1 MFLHKLNYTSS
12 FSLIVNHLVLLQDI
26 TKLLEM
32 TRSFVQSQETGVR
45 VTETLLSLLQ
55 TPAGQ
60 PSTQD

>member
-32 TRSFVQSQETGVR
+32 TKSFVQSQETGVR

>member
-55 TPAGQ
+55 TPAG
-60 PSTQD
+60 

>member
-60 PSTQD
+60 PSAQD

>member
-32 TRSFVQSQETGVR
+32 TKSFVQSQETGVR
-45 VTETLLSLLQ
+45 VTEILLSLLQ